1 MPSRGRPL
9 LGVWWLPA
17 GVTALRLTRSVTKPT
32 EGVRNCEKVS
42 SMILKK
48 AALVTIACL
57 ALASCSSGSSEP
69 ATTTTVAP
77 ETTIAAT
84 TLPPVP
90 DCSKTAIEVA
100 VGEPA
105 SYFTCSG
112 EWASTMPDSYT
123 ANCGECES
131 LWLLKW
137 EDATW
142 NLRGVCSQY
151 SVLDSEAICSGLSG
165 TVANSVSGDLM
176 TEFPPAEDA
185 CKIWPANRYESSC
198 TTG

>member
-1 MPSRGRPL
+1 MI
-9 LGVWWLPA
+9 
-17 GVTALRLTRSVTKPT
+17 RSFTKPT
-32 EGVRNCEKVS
+32 VRMPNCANVGF
-42 SMILKK
+42 MILKK
-48 AALVTIACL
+48 TVFVTITCL
-57 ALASCSSGSSEP
+57 ALAGCSSGSSEP

-84 TLPPVP
+84 TLPPMP

-105 SYFTCSG
+105 SFFTCSG
-112 EWASTMPDSYT
+112 EWASTMPDSYS

-137 EDATW
+137 EEAKW
-142 NLRGVCSQY
+142 NLKGVCSQY
-151 SVLDSEAICSGLSG
+151 SVLDPEAICSGLSG
-165 TVANSVSGDLM
+165 TVANSVSGDLL

-185 CKIWPANRYESSC
+185 CKIWPVNRYEPGC
-198 TTG
+198 AAD